1 MDMNQDKDRSPS
13 PPAGGAAPGGR
24 VPAAAPS
31 TASSQPFSPS
41 EILRGRNLFILGSTG
56 FVGKVLLSML
66 LDRFPQVGR
75 VYVMVRRGSGTSSE
89 ARFWAS
95 VVTSPAFD
103 PLRAKHGGPEGLEA
117 WLRSKVRVVDGDIT
131 EKNLGLD
138 EEEAERVA
146 KDVDVLL
153 NSSGRVT
160 FNPPLESALRTNVE
174 GTRNVI
180 AFARRMRRPALLHTS
195 TCFVAGNRSGE
206 IWEDEELVGYF
217 PRRGDLPGTT
227 FSVEQEMADSE
238 RIAAAIR
245 AEADD
250 AQVLA
255 RLRQKARQRLR
266 DESRDPDDE
275 GVLRLA
281 VARERKEWIR
291 SEATRRGIER
301 ARAWGWPN
309 IYTYTKSMG
318 DQLVARET
326 GIFRSIVRPAIV
338 ESAVAF
344 PFRGWNEGFTTSA
357 PLVYLALKGQNV
369 LPVSDKLILDIVPVD
384 HICAG
389 MLMVAA
395 DLLVEQPPLVHQ
407 LSSGD
412 LNPGRIARIVTLTGL
427 YKRKRFQSKETGN
440 RFVNALAARMEFR
453 PVTPEAYER
462 GSLPLVN
469 RLARRSS
476 EALTGVRPAWGA
488 GRLTEWLDRGIKG
501 LREVVRVTD
510 EARENIEMF
519 RPFILENEYV
529 LRADHIRALRDR
541 MPAADR
547 ALLTWGPEDLDWYDY
562 WMNIHFPGL
571 EKWVLPELD
580 STYAPKPKQVYS
592 YHDLLELFDTTTKL
606 HRARP
611 ALRIERGRREEI
623 YTYADLQELATR
635 AGAFLVGQGVKG
647 GDRVMLFAK
656 NGPEWSMAYFG
667 ILKLGATVVPVA
679 NESTLPEL
687 VNIAR
692 ASGARGIIIG
702 DDLLDKRPGL
712 AAALGEVAPGPVPA
726 SLATPSPGE
735 EAATGAETG
744 AHPPVG
750 VWPFTQ
756 VFEIPN
762 EALERQR
769 AACLLGKVNPD
780 TVASLIFTSGTT
792 GKPKGVMLTHRN
804 LAFMVAEL
812 SKVFEFGVTDG
823 MLSVLPLHHAFEFST
838 GLLMPLARGAQIT
851 YLVELNGEA
860 IANALKKGH
869 VTSIVG
875 VPALWDLMRRRVL
888 QRFSERSPLLETA
901 MKGLM
906 TANYELRSR
915 TGLDLGMLFFLP
927 VHEGFGG
934 RIRYLIS
941 GGSALPQDVLK
952 TFVGMGFDFFEGYG
966 LTETAPVLTVTSPK
980 QKALP
985 GSVGQPLPGVEVKIH
1000 EPDGTGLGEVVARG
1014 RNVMAGYWRDEA
1026 ATGAAIRDGWFHT
1039 GDLGRFD
1046 ADGNLYLVGRSKDL
1060 IVDSNGKNVY
1070 PDEIE
1075 ELYGGSPWVKELS
1088 VVGLP
1093 EAGGEH
1099 VVGVVVPNLEY
1110 NPSPSGSPS
1119 GATPLAR
1126 EAVLLKI
1133 DEHFRQVS
1141 AGLPFWKRIK
1151 ATHLWDGELPKSAK
1165 RSVKRREIVS
1175 ELMRRRGDA
1184 DLLSVRTGAAGEE
1197 VGIGW
1202 LLDIVTQ
1209 VSGRPRGEIQA
1220 RSRLDQLGFDSLMYA
1235 ELGVALEAT
1244 GLSIPEST
1252 DFTAAT
1258 DVHELHQLL
1267 RGRAAGRA
1275 SGGVVGGAVG
1285 VPGAGARDER
1295 TGARRSEA
1303 GGGVRGGR
1311 GAGADGAEGADVYV
1325 PGPVANAGKRALG
1338 LGQRLFYG
1346 RILQSEISGRQ
1357 HIPLHTNFIVA
1368 ANHCSHLDMG
1378 LVKVAL
1384 GEAGEGITSLAAAD
1398 YFFRNKYRRA
1408 YFKNFTNLVPMERSG
1423 SIRKSMDTA
1432 ESVLR
1437 QGRSMV
1443 VFPEGTRSLTG
1454 TLAEFLPSLGYLAV
1468 RSGVGILPAYIA
1480 GTYEA
1485 LPKGAA
1491 VPRGRQVGVAFGPF
1505 LSIDDLRALTDGLS
1519 SQEGWRLIA
1528 ALTQRIVEN
1537 LRDGVPSRLDLRA
1550 WRASWDGR
1558 TFTPRSGAPGLLGAG
1573 SSGTS
1578 AGMTKGGTH
1587 GTRDK
1592 STAVAR
1598 RARSLRSLP

>member
-1 MDMNQDKDRSPS
+1 MDKDMDRE
-13 PPAGGAAPGGR
+13 PAP
-24 VPAAAPS
+24 PAAATAAAAGGSSRTPPGSARRTSLVAAPS
-31 TASSQPFSPS
+31 AASFSPT
-41 EILRGRNLFILGSTG
+41 EIFRGRNVFILGSTG
-56 FVGKVLLSML
+56 FVGKVLLGML

-89 ARFWAS
+89 ARFWSS

-103 PLRAKHGGPEGLEA
+103 PLREKHGGAEGLEA
-117 WLRSKVRVVDGDIT
+117 HLRSKVRIVDGDIT
-131 EKNLGLD
+131 EKDLGLG
-138 EEEAERVA
+138 EEEAARVA
-146 KDVDVLL
+146 ADVDVLL

-174 GTRNVI
+174 GTKNVI

-217 PRRGDLPGTT
+217 PRRGELPGTT

-275 GVLRLA
+275 AVLRLA

-318 DQLVARET
+318 DQLVARAT
-326 GIFRSIVRPAIV
+326 GVFRSIVRPAIV
-338 ESAVAF
+338 ESAVEF

-384 HICAG
+384 HICAA

-395 DLLVEQPPLVHQ
+395 QLMVEQPPLVHQ

-427 YKRKRFQSKETGN
+427 YKRKRFQGKETGN

-476 EALTGVRPAWGA
+476 QALTGVRPDWGA
-488 GRLTEWLDRGIKG
+488 GRFTEWLDRGIRG
-501 LREVVRVTD
+501 LREVARVTD

-519 RPFILENEYV
+519 RPFILENAYV

-541 MPAADR
+541 MPALDR
-547 ALLTWGPEDLDWYDY
+547 KLLVWGPEDLDWYDY

-571 EKWVLPELD
+571 ERWVLPELD
-580 STYAPKPKQVYS
+580 STYAPKPKQVYG

-606 HRARP
+606 HAARP

-647 GDRVMLFAK
+647 GDRVILFAK

-679 NESTLPEL
+679 NESTVAEL

-692 ASGARGIIIG
+692 ASGATGLVIG
-702 DDLLDKRPGL
+702 DDLLDRRSQLPAALAEAEPGL
-712 AAALGEVAPGPVPA
+712 
-726 SLATPSPGE
+726 T
-735 EAATGAETG
+735 TR
-744 AHPPVG
+744 
-750 VWPFTQ
+750 VWPFTE
-756 VFEIPN
+756 VFEIPD
-762 EALERQR
+762 EAEERAR
-769 AACLLGKVNPD
+769 AATLLGKVNPD

-804 LAFMVAEL
+804 LTFMVAEL
-812 SKVFEFGVTDG
+812 SKVFEFGVNDG
-823 MLSVLPLHHAFEFST
+823 MLSVLPLHHTFEFST

-851 YLVELNGEA
+851 YLVELNGES
-860 IANALKKGH
+860 IAGALKKGH

-875 VPALWDLMRRRVL
+875 VPALWDLLRRRVL
-888 QRFSERSPLLETA
+888 QRFSERSPLLESA
-901 MKGLM
+901 MRGLM

-915 TGLDLGMLFFLP
+915 TGLDLGMLLFLP

-941 GGSALPQDVLK
+941 GGSALSPEVLK
-952 TFVGMGFDFFEGYG
+952 SFVGMGFDFFEGYG

-1000 EPDGTGLGEVVARG
+1000 EPDVTGVGEVIARG
-1014 RNVMAGYWRDEA
+1014 RNVMAGYWEDEV
-1026 ATGAAIRDGWFHT
+1026 ATGAAIQDGWFHT

-1075 ELYGGSPWVKELS
+1075 ELYGGCPWIKELS
-1088 VVGLP
+1088 VVGVP

-1099 VVGVVVPNLEY
+1099 VVAVVVPDYDVE
-1110 NPSPSGSPS
+1110 PGP
-1119 GATPLAR
+1119 GAPAAGR
-1126 EAVLLKI
+1126 EAVLARI
-1133 DEHFRQVS
+1133 DEHVRKVS
-1141 AGLPFWKRIK
+1141 ATLPFWKRIK
-1151 ATHLWDGELPKSAK
+1151 TVHVWEGDLPKTAK
-1165 RSVKRREIVS
+1165 RSVKRRDIVT
-1175 ELMRRRGDA
+1175 ELVRRRGDA
-1184 DLLSVRTGAAGEE
+1184 DVLSVRAGGPGEE
-1197 VGIGW
+1197 AGIGW
-1202 LLDIVTQ
+1202 LLDIVAQ
-1209 VSGRPRGEIQA
+1209 VSGRARGEIHA

-1244 GLSIPEST
+1244 SLSIPEST

-1258 DVHELHQLL
+1258 DVYELHQLL
-1267 RGRAAGRA
+1267 RGRAI
-1275 SGGVVGGAVG
+1275 GGVGGA
-1285 VPGAGARDER
+1285 AGTVVD
-1295 TGARRSEA
+1295 RS
-1303 GGGVRGGR
+1303 RSR
-1311 GAGADGAEGADVYV
+1311 GAGPGGGQRRGTGAGKDGEGADGPDVYV
-1325 PGPVANAGKRALG
+1325 PGAVASVGKRALG

-1346 RILQSEISGRQ
+1346 KVLESRVLGRQ

-1384 GEAGEGITSLAAAD
+1384 GAAGEGITSMAAAD
-1398 YFFRNKYRRA
+1398 YFFRNRYRRA

-1454 TLAEFLPSLGYLAV
+1454 TVAEFLPSLGYLAV

-1480 GTYEA
+1480 GTFDA
-1485 LPKGAA
+1485 LPKGAV
-1491 VPRGRQVGVAFGPF
+1491 VPRSRQVGVAFGPF
-1505 LSIDDLRALTDGLS
+1505 LSSDDLGRLTDGLTA
-1519 SQEGWRLIA
+1519 QEGWRLIA

-1537 LRDGVPSRLDLRA
+1537 LRDGAPTRLDFAAVRA
-1550 WRASWDGR
+1550 AWDGR
-1558 TFTPRSGAPGLLGAG
+1558 RLVSIPAGRGERPAGVDGAPPA
-1573 SSGTS
+1573 SP
-1578 AGMTKGGTH
+1578 
-1587 GTRDK
+1587 
-1592 STAVAR
+1592 R
-1598 RARSLRSLP
+1598 RPRALRSLP